1 MSNLYQFKGIAGMKQ
16 PLELTILGRAGKKVL
31 QKLSKRYFMSQRKL
45 WLFVD
50 FAEMNVPLHSQFD
63 ILLKGDNK
71 TLIPS
76 FYRVTVLECLDQF
89 GNQLTAIPEGYKTI
103 CRLEFHPRVPAVIDE
118 LPSLD
123 TWKSNPSH
131 ITLAN
136 LAELQLAFADPFV
149 NDLSSLAY
157 FTVLEQMTAKKPVQ
171 SVSDFYSLL
180 EKKFKMDKSQAD
192 RVLGVFMQMGKIKR
206 TVDNDIE
213 LVPAV

>member
-1 MSNLYQFKGIAGMKQ
+1 MKQ
-16 PLELTILGRAGKKVL
+16 PMELTILGRAGKKVM
-31 QKLSKRYFMSQRKL
+31 QKLSKRYFISRKKR
-45 WLFVD
+45 WLFLD

-63 ILLKGDNK
+63 VLLKGDNK
-71 TLIPS
+71 ALIPS
-76 FYRVTVLECLDQF
+76 FYRVTVLECIDQF

-103 CRLEFHPRVPAVIDE
+103 CRLEFHPRVPAAINE
-118 LPSLD
+118 LPSFD

-136 LAELQLAFADPFV
+136 LSDLQLAIADPFV

-157 FTVLEQMTAKKPVQ
+157 FSVLEQMTAKNPVR

-180 EKKFKMDKSQAD
+180 EKKFKMDKNQAD

-206 TVDNDIE
+206 TIDNNIE

>member
-16 PLELTILGRAGKKVL
+16 PMELTILGRAGKKVL
-31 QKLSKRYFMSQRKL
+31 QKLSKRYFMSQRKR
-45 WLFVD
+45 WLFLD

-63 ILLKGDNK
+63 ILLKGNNK
-71 TLIPS
+71 ALIPS

-103 CRLEFHPRVPAVIDE
+103 CRFEFHPRVPAVIDE

-136 LAELQLAFADPFV
+136 LADLQLALADPVV

-157 FTVLEQMTAKKPVQ
+157 FTVLEQMTVKNPVR

-180 EKKFKMDKSQAD
+180 EKKFKMDKIQAN

>member
-16 PLELTILGRAGKKVL
+16 PMELTILGKAGKKVL
-31 QKLSKRYFMSQRKL
+31 QKLSKRYFMSRKKR

-50 FAEMNVPLHSQFD
+50 FAEMNVPLNSQFD
-63 ILLKGDNK
+63 VLLKGDNK
-71 TLIPS
+71 ALIPS

-103 CRLEFHPRVPAVIDE
+103 CRLEFHPRVPTAIDE

-136 LAELQLAFADPFV
+136 HANLQWAFGDLYV

-157 FTVLEQMTAKKPVQ
+157 FTVLEQMTAKNPVR

-192 RVLGVFMQMGKIKR
+192 RILGVFMQMGKIKR
-206 TVDNDIE
+206 TIDNDIE

>member
-1 MSNLYQFKGIAGMKQ
+1 MSNLYQFKGASGMKQ
-16 PLELTILGRAGKKVL
+16 PTELTILGRAGKKVL
-31 QKLSKRYFMSQRKL
+31 QKLSKRHFISRKKR

-63 ILLKGDNK
+63 VLLKGDNK
-71 TLIPS
+71 ALIPS
-76 FYRVTVLECLDQF
+76 FYKVTLLECIDQF

-103 CRLEFHPRVPAVIDE
+103 CRLEFHPKVPATIDE

-123 TWKSNPSH
+123 TWKANPSH

-136 LAELQLAFADPFV
+136 HADLQLAFADPFV
-149 NDLSSLAY
+149 NDLSYLAY
-157 FTVLEQMTAKKPVQ
+157 FTVLEQMTTKNPIR

-180 EKKFKMDKSQAD
+180 EKKFKMDRSQAD
-192 RVLGVFMQMGKIKR
+192 RILGVFMQMGKVKR
-206 TVDNDIE
+206 TIDNDIE

>member
-149 NDLSSLAY
+149 NDLSSLAH